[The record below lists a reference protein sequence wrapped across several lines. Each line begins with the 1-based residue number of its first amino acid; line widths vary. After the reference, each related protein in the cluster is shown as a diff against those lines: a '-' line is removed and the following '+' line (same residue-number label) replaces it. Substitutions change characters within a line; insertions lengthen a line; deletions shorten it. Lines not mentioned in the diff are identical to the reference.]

1 MGASANRLPNEAIT
15 SINMTP
21 LVDVCLV
28 LVIIFMVTAPLIAQN
43 GILANSVKKEVEQP
57 KEKTTQAAK
66 DFGAVYVKIN
76 ANQSLELN
84 GEKVTLVVL
93 GIKLKN
99 ILDQAKEKRVYIN
112 AEGKVPYGMVVSVMD
127 VVRGSGAQH
136 LAMLNDQEGILER
149 TMIFK

>member
-28 LVIIFMVTAPLIAQN
+28 LVIIFMVTAPLTAQN

-57 KEKTTQAAK
+57 KEKAAQSK

-76 ANQSLELN
+76 ATQTIELN

-93 GIKLKN
+93 GLKLKS
-99 ILDQAKEKRVYIN
+99 IWDQAKEKTVYIN
-112 AEGKVPYGMVVSVMD
+112 AEGKVPYGIVVSVMD
-127 VVRGSGAQH
+127 IVRGSGAQH